1 MIYLAGMQ
9 YLFFSFGGGE
19 IFVILLIVLI
29 LFGSKKI
36 PELARGIGKGIR
48 EVKDATNDIKR
59 EIAKGAEEK
68 DNNNS

>member
-1 MIYLAGMQ
+1 MQ

-19 IFVILLIVLI
+19 IFVILTIILM

-48 EVKDATNDIKR
+48 EVKDATNDIQR
-59 EIAKGAEEK
+59 EITKGVEDK
-68 DNNNS
+68 DNNKS

>member
-1 MIYLAGMQ
+1 MQ

-19 IFVILLIVLI
+19 IFVILIIILM

-48 EVKDATNDIKR
+48 EVKDATNDIQR
-59 EIAKGAEEK
+59 EITKGVEDK
-68 DNNNS
+68 DNNKS

>member
-1 MIYLAGMQ
+1 MQ

-68 DNNNS
+68 DNNKS